1 MANATATSNTM
12 MLEERVSLLQHAATV
27 AIILSQVLKTNPAVG
42 IPYKFPPGVFPWWK
56 CNNSAPTRYFCAH

>member
-27 AIILSQVLKTNPAVG
+27 AIILSQVLKTNPAVA
-42 IPYKFPPGVFPWWK
+42 IPYKFHTLEIPPGVFPWWK
-56 CNNSAPTRYFCAH
+56 CNNSAPTR